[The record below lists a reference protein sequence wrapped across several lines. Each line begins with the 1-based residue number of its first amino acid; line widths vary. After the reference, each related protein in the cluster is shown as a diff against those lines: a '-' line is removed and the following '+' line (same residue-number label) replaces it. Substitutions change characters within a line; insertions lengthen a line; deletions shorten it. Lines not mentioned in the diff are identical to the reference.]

1 MEPPWRPP
9 VRSTIGQGDIEFQ
22 NRAAAVIFQGDM
34 HVIVAD
40 IDVLADHLDQ
50 LLLQGWQ
57 VIRGAA
63 LAAFVRH
70 DDL

>member
-1 MEPPWRPP
+1 
-9 VRSTIGQGDIEFQ
+9 
-22 NRAAAVIFQGDM
+22 M

-50 LLLQGWQ
+50 FLLQGWQ
-57 VIRGAA
+57 VVRRAA